1 MEDFLVWEVFEKVW
15 QTRSLVTTLPVVA
28 RDWVA
33 PARPPAGGPDVRPP
47 PASVGLPNDV
57 APSSDGRTVARL
69 SG

>member
-33 PARPPAGGPDVRPP
+33 PARPRARAPDVRAPP
-47 PASVGLPNDV
+47 VSVGLRSAAAPN
-57 APSSDGRTVARL
+57 SDALTVARL